1 MFNKEE
7 LKNIILENYKRLY
20 GMDISEGNINHMYGA
35 FSYTVR
41 EILNEKRADFRSNVI
56 KQKKKQVYYMSMEF
70 LLGKSLKNNLFNL
83 DLLDLFE
90 SVANDYNTSLEDICA
105 VETDAGLGNGG
116 LGRLAAA
123 YMESLTNLNYPA
135 NGFSVKY
142 EYGIFKQKIRE
153 DGMQTELP
161 DKWLESGNVWLT
173 RHNEDIF
180 KVKFGGDVIRK
191 WVDGRLYI
199 EHVNAYEVEAVPY
212 DMNVSGYHVP
222 AVNKLRLW
230 EAKAPQEFDMNLF
243 FEGKY
248 IKALEQ
254 KVLAE
259 SICKVLYPADH
270 HIEGK
275 ELRLKQQYFF
285 VSASMQSILKTHMR
299 LYGSF
304 DSLPEYVSVHINDTH
319 PALCVPELMRLLMDD
334 FGYSWEN
341 AWNIV
346 TKTVSYTNHTVMA
359 EALEKWPE
367 DLFKRLLPRIYEIV
381 CEINRLF
388 VNELYEFYP
397 NDYGKIDYNAVIAN
411 NQVRMANLC
420 LAASHTINGV
430 SELHS
435 EILKDDVF
443 NDYFKMHPQKF
454 TNVTNGVTYRR
465 WLSLANP
472 ELSKLITELIGDGFL
487 KDANELKKLEKFQDD
502 KKVLDKVIAAKKAN
516 KERLAKYI
524 KEHNGVDVDPNSIFD
539 VQIKRIH
546 EYKRQLL
553 NAIHILDLYY
563 DLKENPNL
571 DITPRT
577 FIFAGKAAPSYV
589 MAKQIIKFIVSLGK
603 MINNDPDVNGKIKVV
618 FLENYQI
625 SLSEIIIPAADVSE
639 QISIA
644 GKEASGTGNMKFM
657 INGAVTIGTMDGAN
671 IEIHDMVGDENIFIF
686 GKLAE
691 EINEVNRNGYNPSG
705 FYESNPRIKRIIDGL
720 NSGIA
725 GERFEML
732 AENLYHVDPFRVLL
746 DFDSYRYVQECLGN
760 AYRDKY
766 GWAKKSLLNT
776 ARSGFFSSDRSVLEY
791 TDRIWNLKPVTY
803 KK

>member
-1 MFNKEE
+1 
-7 LKNIILENYKRLY
+7 
-20 GMDISEGNINHMYGA
+20 
-35 FSYTVR
+35 
-41 EILNEKRADFRSNVI
+41 
-56 KQKKKQVYYMSMEF
+56 
-70 LLGKSLKNNLFNL
+70 
-83 DLLDLFE
+83 
-90 SVANDYNTSLEDICA
+90 
-105 VETDAGLGNGG
+105 
-116 LGRLAAA
+116 
-123 YMESLTNLNYPA
+123 
-135 NGFSVKY
+135 
-142 EYGIFKQKIRE
+142 
-153 DGMQTELP
+153 
-161 DKWLESGNVWLT
+161 
-173 RHNEDIF
+173 
-180 KVKFGGDVIRK
+180 
-191 WVDGRLYI
+191 
-199 EHVNAYEVEAVPY
+199 
-212 DMNVSGYHVP
+212 
-222 AVNKLRLW
+222 
-230 EAKAPQEFDMNLF
+230 
-243 FEGKY
+243 
-248 IKALEQ
+248 
-254 KVLAE
+254 
-259 SICKVLYPADH
+259 
-270 HIEGK
+270 
-275 ELRLKQQYFF
+275 
-285 VSASMQSILKTHMR
+285 
-299 LYGSF
+299 
-304 DSLPEYVSVHINDTH
+304 
-319 PALCVPELMRLLMDD
+319 
-334 FGYSWEN
+334 
-341 AWNIV
+341 
-346 TKTVSYTNHTVMA
+346 
-359 EALEKWPE
+359 
-367 DLFKRLLPRIYEIV
+367 
-381 CEINRLF
+381 
-388 VNELYEFYP
+388 
-397 NDYGKIDYNAVIAN
+397 
-411 NQVRMANLC
+411 MANLC